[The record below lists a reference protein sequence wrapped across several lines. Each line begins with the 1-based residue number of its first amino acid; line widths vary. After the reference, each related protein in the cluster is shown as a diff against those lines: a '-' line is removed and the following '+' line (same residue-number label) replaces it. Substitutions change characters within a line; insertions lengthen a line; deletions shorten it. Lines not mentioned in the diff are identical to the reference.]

1 MRTKKRKTSA
11 LTNETA
17 PHDKN
22 DSKILCNSQKN
33 DIQVIKKKKVA
44 INNND
49 NYEKMNQSS
58 NNQSSNNKE
67 NHEIIKSN
75 NLINHA

>member
-1 MRTKKRKTSA
+1 MSNKEKAKKRKDLMDKNKETKA

-33 DIQVIKKKKVA
+33 DIQVIKKKKIA
-44 INNND
+44 INKK
-49 NYEKMNQSS
+49 EKY
-58 NNQSSNNKE
+58 K
-67 NHEIIKSN
+67 KKKK
-75 NLINHA
+75 L